1 MLAEGTNQRLTAGQ
15 AENLRVI
22 LERTQNRPVEA
33 HEALEVGQAL
43 LTFYET
49 LADSTTGV
57 NA

>member
-22 LERTQNRPVEA
+22 LERAQNRPVEA

-43 LTFYET
+43 LAFYET
-49 LADSTTGV
+49 LADNTAG
-57 NA
+57 ADA